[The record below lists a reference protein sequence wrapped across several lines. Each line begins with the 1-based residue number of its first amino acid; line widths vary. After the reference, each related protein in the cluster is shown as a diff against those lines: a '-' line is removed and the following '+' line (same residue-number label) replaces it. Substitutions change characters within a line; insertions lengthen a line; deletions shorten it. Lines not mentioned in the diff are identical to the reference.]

1 MRRTLPVLV
10 LLAASACST
19 TPPPANTNATAVKN
33 TPAVA
38 AVGPVDP
45 NAPEPATAA
54 ALVEAHAAD
63 PVAFKQKYL
72 GRDLELTGTVESIV
86 MDPKDA
92 DHVLGLRLVAETK
105 ANPKGTLLCSFPE
118 QKKVKKADLKIAAG
132 GPAKFKASLIG
143 NAAGLELRITTLY

>member
-38 AVGPVDP
+38 PVDP

-63 PVAFKQKYL
+63 PAAFKQKYL
-72 GRDLELTGTVESIV
+72 GRDLELSGTVESIV
-86 MDPKDA
+86 FDSKDPN
-92 DHVLGLRLVAETK
+92 HVRGLRIVAGTQ
-105 ANPKGTLLCSFPE
+105 ADPKGTLLCSFPE
-118 QKKVKKADLKIAAG
+118 QKKVVKEGFKVAAG
-132 GPAKFKASLIG
+132 SQVKFKASLIG

>member
-1 MRRTLPVLV
+1 MRRTLPVIV

-19 TPPPANTNATAVKN
+19 APQPANTNTTAVKN
-33 TPAVA
+33 TPVVA
-38 AVGPVDP
+38 PVDP

-63 PVAFKQKYL
+63 PAAFKQKYL
-72 GRDLELTGTVESIV
+72 GRDVELSGTVESIV

-105 ANPKGTLLCSFPE
+105 ADPKGTLLCSFPE

-132 GPAKFKASLIG
+132 GPVKFKASLIG
-143 NAAGLELRITTLY
+143 NAAGLEFRITTLY